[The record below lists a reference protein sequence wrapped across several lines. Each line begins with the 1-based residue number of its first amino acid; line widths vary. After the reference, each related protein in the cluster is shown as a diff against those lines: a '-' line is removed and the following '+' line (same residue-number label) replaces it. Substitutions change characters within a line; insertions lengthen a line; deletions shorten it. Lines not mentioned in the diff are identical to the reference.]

1 MRFLVD
7 AQLPPA
13 LARWLSAQG
22 YLAEHVADVDMGAAS
37 DIAIWRRAAHK
48 RAVIITKDE
57 DFAIWRAHRTATHPA
72 VVWIRVG
79 NTRRGE
85 LLRWFE
91 PMLPLIVQRLE
102 GGETLV
108 ELR

>member
-13 LARWLSAQG
+13 LARLLTERG
-22 YLAEHVADVDMGAAS
+22 HIAEHVADVGLLSAS
-37 DIAIWRRAAHK
+37 DSAIWRYAIDHD
-48 RAVIITKDE
+48 AVLITKDE
-57 DFAIWRAHRTATHPA
+57 DFPNQALLGGSAPV

-79 NTRRGE
+79 NTTRRALLDWFAPLVDRLIAMIDSGE
-85 LLRWFE
+85 R
-91 PMLPLIVQRLE
+91 LI
-102 GGETLV
+102 

>member
-13 LARWLSAQG
+13 LARMLSAHG
-22 YLAEHVADVDMGAAS
+22 HL
-37 DIAIWRRAAHK
+37 AAHVTDIGLADSPD
-48 RAVIITKDE
+48 RDLWLYALDHEAVLITKDE
-57 DFAIWRAHRTATHPA
+57 DFSSMLVFGGEAPV

-79 NTRRGE
+79 NTSRRALIE
-85 LLRWFE
+85 WFE
-91 PMLPLIVQRLE
+91 PLVERVVEMIE
-102 GGETLV
+102 AGDDLV

>member
-13 LARWLSAQG
+13 LARVLTERG
-22 YLAEHVADVDMGAAS
+22 HIAEHVADVGLLSAS
-37 DIAIWRRAAHK
+37 DSAIWRYAIDHD
-48 RAVIITKDE
+48 AVLITKDE
-57 DFAIWRAHRTATHPA
+57 GFPDQVLLGGSAPA

-79 NTRRGE
+79 NTTRLALLDWFTPLLARVIAMTESGE
-85 LLRWFE
+85 R
-91 PMLPLIVQRLE
+91 LI
-102 GGETLV
+102 